1 MRRVQ
6 AGPVVGFV
14 SVLALLGLLAIAVGL
29 GGAGWATGVACGM
42 FVNGALARGLAHHGS
57 DGLGPAGR
65 VTLTRAVLVCG
76 VAALTADSF
85 SRSTPVAV
93 LVALTVVALA
103 LDAVDGKV
111 ARRTGTVSALGA
123 RFDMEIDA
131 FLILVLSVYV
141 APTVGWWVLAIGLA
155 RYALLLAER
164 MLPWLN
170 RPVPPRH
177 WRKWVA
183 AIQGIVLGV
192 AAADVLPDLLS
203 ELALVVALA
212 LLAESFGRDVWWLW
226 RQRNTAELPVVADRW
241 PGARVVLGRMAT
253 VGACLTVWFV
263 LVAPNEVDQLTPEAF
278 VRIPLEGLLLLAL
291 GLVLPPLA
299 RRVFAVAIGL
309 VLGLLVVVKVL
320 DMGFNEVMDRPFD
333 PVNDWGYLGPGY
345 GVLGDS
351 IGSTGALVTAV
362 VLALLVVGV
371 LVLMPAAVG
380 RLTRL
385 SERHRVR
392 TLRAV
397 AVLGVAWAVCA
408 VSGLQ
413 VEPGADV
420 ASTTAL
426 NLAVSEVDQVR
437 DGIQDR
443 ETFAKEIADDDFRD
457 VPGNRLLTGLRGK
470 DVLLVFVESY
480 GRVAVQDSDFSPE
493 IQAVLD
499 NGTDRLRAAG
509 FNSRSAFPDLTD
521 VRRGQLAGA
530 LLDAVGP
537 VGQQPAAVQPARP
550 GRPDHPHQRLPTGRL
565 ADRVRRTRD
574 HARLAGG
581 RGVLRLRQALRL
593 HEHPVRR
600 PQVRLRQP
608 ARPVHPRHLPPAR
621 AGARRPEAG
630 DGRARPGVQP
640 PSLGTAPPD
649 GRLARARRRLGLQ
662 RDAGGGRVRGGG
674 VPRLRRRP
682 QRVRR
687 VDRVHA
693 EQPDLVRGD
702 QPATRTWCSSC
713 SATTSRTPTSPATT
727 STTTSRSPSSPT
739 TRPSWTG
746 SPAGAGTTASTPPP
760 TPPSGPWTPSATA
773 SSPPTARP
781 GTAG

>member
-1 MRRVQ
+1 M
-6 AGPVVGFV
+6 VGFV
-14 SVLALLGLLAIAVGL
+14 SVLALLGLLALAVGL
-29 GGAGWATGVACGM
+29 GGAGWATGVACGL

-57 DGLGPAGR
+57 GGLGPAGR

-76 VAALTADSF
+76 IAALTADSF
-85 SRSTPVAV
+85 GRSTPVAT
-93 LVALTVVALA
+93 LVGLTVVALA

-141 APTVGWWVLAIGLA
+141 APAAGWWVLTIGLA

-164 MLPWLN
+164 MLPWLR

-183 AIQGIVLGV
+183 AIQGIVLVV
-192 AAADVLPDLLS
+192 AAAGVLPAVVSEPALL
-203 ELALVVALA
+203 VALA

-226 RQRNTAELPVVADRW
+226 RQRNSAELPVVADRW
-241 PGARVVLGRMAT
+241 PGTRVVVGRMAT

-263 LVAPNEVDQLTPEAF
+263 LVLPNEVTRVTPAAF

-291 GLVLPPLA
+291 GLVLPSLA

-362 VLALLVVGV
+362 VAGLLVVGV

-385 SERHRVR
+385 PERHRMR
-392 TLRAV
+392 SLGAV

-408 VSGLQ
+408 ASGLQ
-413 VEPGADV
+413 VEPGANV

-426 NLAVSEVDQVR
+426 NLAVSEVGQVR

-443 ETFAKEIADDDFRD
+443 ETFAKQIADDDYRD
-457 VPGNRLLTGLRGK
+457 VPANRLLTGLRGK

-509 FNSRSAFPDLTD
+509 FDSRSAFLTSPTFGAASWLAHSSMQSGLWVNSQRRYNQLVQEDRTTLTSAFRRAGWRTVFDVPAITHDWPEGDAFYGFDKLYDFTNIPYAGPKFGYANLPDQYTLDTFRRLELAPADRKPVMAELDLESSHHPWAPLPRMVDWHELGDGSIFNGMPEEGESAEEVFRDSDD
-521 VRRGQLAGA
+521 VRNAYGESIEYTLNS
-530 LLDAVGP
+530 LISFVETY
-537 VGQQPAAVQPARP
+537 
-550 GRPDHPHQRLPTGRL
+550 PD
-565 ADRVRRTRD
+565 
-574 HARLAGG
+574 
-581 RGVLRLRQALRL
+581 
-593 HEHPVRR
+593 
-600 PQVRLRQP
+600 
-608 ARPVHPRHLPPAR
+608 
-621 AGARRPEAG
+621 
-630 DGRARPGVQP
+630 
-640 PSLGTAPPD
+640 
-649 GRLARARRRLGLQ
+649 
-662 RDAGGGRVRGGG
+662 
-674 VPRLRRRP
+674 
-682 QRVRR
+682 
-687 VDRVHA
+687 
-693 EQPDLVRGD
+693 PDLVLVVLGD
-702 QPATRTWCSSC
+702 HQPHSYVSGHDVGHDVPISVIAHD
-713 SATTSRTPTSPATT
+713 PAVLDRI
-727 STTTSRSPSSPT
+727 SN
-739 TRPSWTG
+739 WDWDEG
-746 SPAGAGTTASTPPP
+746 LHP
-760 TPPSGPWTPSATA
+760 TPDAPVWKMDSFRDHFLDSYGPLPSVVE
-773 SSPPTARP
+773 
-781 GTAG
+781 